1 MSNRIDPAT
10 GEAKQFGEK
19 MHQVINEIFPDQYE
33 WWLSRGNGPFIL
45 NGNTVVVNQE
55 RLIDKT
61 DAQETNV
68 GLRVE
73 YDINTHEMRI
83 KRTDSVSVT
92 KQIDGIDVDYKF
104 TNERLIGRY
113 DMSDRPYDT
122 SDTKELAS
130 VCTDIVQ
137 NPPTE
142 DSVLPREFDAWKSF
156 SWDDVSVYT
165 PYVLPVAK
173 ESVEVRVTTEGND
186 ILKSYVGSHITPVG
200 YRRQTPSFHM
210 WQDGDDCRIDAR
222 YKSNRH
228 AIIHASDRDKPITK
242 AQMDAEFN
250 RFKQRVNEQFQDVY
264 ASQAIAELNSDEP
277 QL

>member
-1 MSNRIDPAT
+1 M
-10 GEAKQFGEK
+10 
-19 MHQVINEIFPDQYE
+19 
-33 WWLSRGNGPFIL
+33 
-45 NGNTVVVNQE
+45 
-55 RLIDKT
+55 
-61 DAQETNV
+61 

-83 KRTDSVSVT
+83 KRTDLVKVT

-130 VCTDIVQ
+130 VCTNIVQ
-137 NPPTE
+137 SPPTE
-142 DSVLPREFDAWKSF
+142 DSVLPSEFDVWKSF

-200 YRRQTPSFHM
+200 YRHRTPSFHM

-242 AQMDAEFN
+242 SQMDAEFN
-250 RFKQRVNEQFQDVY
+250 RFKHRVNEQFQEVY
-264 ASQAIAELNSDEP
+264 ASQSIADLNANEP

>member
-10 GEAKQFGEK
+10 GKAKQFGEK
-19 MHQVINEIFPDQYE
+19 MHQVIDGIFPDHYE

-61 DAQETNV
+61 DTQETSV

-92 KQIDGIDVDYKF
+92 KQIDGIDVDYTF

-122 SDTKELAS
+122 SDTKELTS
-130 VCTDIVQ
+130 VCADVVQ

-142 DSVLPREFDAWKSF
+142 DSVLPSEFDAWKSF

-173 ESVEVRVTTEGND
+173 ESVEVRVTTEGDD